1 LFFSFDGENPDTG
14 LLHRLV
20 SLFCFLTQKPT
31 ETTQWAPRCHLAMAS
46 HYFTQNNENYEPP
59 LVVSCLSADP
69 FRDNGF
75 YAVLSTLPDYTAV
88 LHRRPVLP

>member
-1 LFFSFDGENPDTG
+1 
-14 LLHRLV
+14 
-20 SLFCFLTQKPT
+20 
-31 ETTQWAPRCHLAMAS
+31 MAS

-59 LVVSCLSADP
+59 LVVSTFSADP

-88 LHRRPVLP
+88 RFRRPVMP

>member
-1 LFFSFDGENPDTG
+1 
-14 LLHRLV
+14 
-20 SLFCFLTQKPT
+20 
-31 ETTQWAPRCHLAMAS
+31 MAL

-59 LVVSCLSADP
+59 LVVSTFSADP

-88 LHRRPVLP
+88 RFRRPVMP